1 MAIETWLS
9 FCALVSLMVATPGPS
24 VLIGMSHSLRYGPR
38 PTMITALGD
47 VSANM
52 IQMVIA
58 AVGLGALLATSA
70 TAFGVVK
77 WCGVGFLFVIGLMAI
92 LRKAKGS
99 AGFDNSNDIETKKA
113 PVFERARKRRLFS
126 EGFLVA
132 AGNPKAIAFFGA
144 LFPQFIDPTIDLAP
158 QLVVLGATFVVFDYT
173 FVMIYAM
180 GAARLMPWLQR
191 RGGKNVIGRV
201 SGGVLIAAALLLSLI
216 DMPENMTKPR

>member
-1 MAIETWLS
+1 MSIETWFG

-47 VSANM
+47 VTANM

-77 WCGVGFLFVIGLMAI
+77 WCGVAFLFTIGLVAI
-92 LRKAKGS
+92 LKKTKR
-99 AGFDNSNDIETKKA
+99 FDNNNDIEIDLNSGFE
-113 PVFERARKRRLFS
+113 PVRKRRLFG

-144 LFPQFIDPTIDLAP
+144 LFPQFIDPSVDLLP
-158 QLVVLGATFVVFDYT
+158 QLMILGMTFVVFDYT
-173 FVMIYAM
+173 LVMIYAM
-180 GAARLMPWLQR
+180 GAARLMPWLVK
-191 RGGKNVIGRV
+191 RGGKNMIGRV

-216 DMPENMTKPR
+216 DMPESIAKTR

>member
-1 MAIETWLS
+1 MPIETWLS

-47 VSANM
+47 VTANM

-77 WCGVGFLFVIGLMAI
+77 WCGVAFLFVIGVTAI
-92 LRKAKGS
+92 LRKSK
-99 AGFDNSNDIETKKA
+99 AGNDSNDIEMNSA
-113 PVFERARKRRLFS
+113 SGFEPVRKRRLFS

-144 LFPQFIDPTIDLAP
+144 LFPQFIDPSAELLP
-158 QLVVLGATFVVFDYT
+158 QLMILGTTFVIFDYT

-180 GAARLMPWLQR
+180 GAARLMPWLIK
-191 RGGKNVIGRV
+191 RGGKNTIGRV
-201 SGGVLIAAALLLSLI
+201 SGGVLIVAALLLSLI
-216 DMPENMTKPR
+216 DMPESIAKTR

>member
-1 MAIETWLS
+1 MSIETWLS

-47 VSANM
+47 VTANM

-58 AVGLGALLATSA
+58 AVGLGALLATSV

-77 WCGVGFLFVIGLMAI
+77 WCGVAFLIVIGLTAI
-92 LRKAKGS
+92 LRKPKASKNHS
-99 AGFDNSNDIETKKA
+99 DTEIKIRTGFEPI
-113 PVFERARKRRLFS
+113 RKRRLFS

-144 LFPQFIDPTIDLAP
+144 LFPQFIDPSVDLWP
-158 QLVVLGATFVVFDYT
+158 PLVILGITFVIFDYT
-173 FVMIYAM
+173 FVMMYAL
-180 GAARLMPWLQR
+180 GAARLMPWLLK
-191 RGGKNVIGRV
+191 RGGKNTIGRI
-201 SGGVLIAAALLLSLI
+201 SGGVLIVAALLLSLI
-216 DMPENMTKPR
+216 DMPESVARPR